1 MRSGL
6 HIVPGFLL
14 MGAVLLSGCFAPKEG
29 LYPPSEGRSNNVTVY
44 IIKRSWHSGI
54 LMKKNSVDTLLPD
67 LTGNFSKAEYLNISW
82 GDKEFFMADEGTVGL
97 ALRAALL
104 PTKSVIQVNGYP
116 DLSDWYFERKEVEAI
131 ELSRRG
137 FYSMID
143 YIHESFA
150 RDSLGNLVPL
160 RERRVGMS
168 YFYLSNIT
176 FWGTRTCNV
185 WTAKALRQS
194 GFPINPFIALTS
206 GNVMGQVRRKQ

>member
-1 MRSGL
+1 MRNGL

-29 LYPPSEGRSNNVTVY
+29 LYPPSEGSGDHVTVHV
-44 IIKRSWHSGI
+44 IKRSWHSGI
-54 LMKKNSVDTLLPD
+54 LVKKNSVDTLMPD
-67 LTGNFSKAEYLNISW
+67 LTRDVAKAEYLNISW
-82 GDKEFFMADEGTVGL
+82 GDKEFFMADVGTVGL

-104 PTKSVIQVNGYP
+104 PTQSVIQVNGYP
-116 DLSDWYFERKEVEAI
+116 ELSDWYFDREEVEEI

-137 FYSMID
+137 FDSMID

-150 RDSLGNLVPL
+150 RDSMDNLIPL

-206 GNVMGQVRRKQ
+206 GNVMRQVRRKR